1 MAQNDTRELGQFI
14 PLHYHYEML
23 YDRVRMAGFCAAIN
37 QVVKPGAAVLE
48 LGSGT
53 GVLSFFAAQKARK
66 VYSVELNLEL
76 VEEAHRLLKLNDH
89 NSRVEIIHA
98 DAFEYL
104 PPEPVDVVICEMLH
118 VGLLREKQLEMI
130 DAFKKRYRHK
140 FSEHPLP
147 TFVPA
152 AVVQAIQ
159 PVQHDFLFNGFHA
172 PIIMFQS
179 PYNVDPRTTTLGDPV
194 LYHQLLYHQQYG
206 LSCEW
211 RGSAHILTE
220 GSFNAVRIITKN
232 ILAIDPETQA
242 NTDWYNQYL
251 IKPLE
256 QAIPVRAG
264 QSITISLDYPS
275 GAPLSALRP
284 IIEKN

>member
-23 YDRVRMAGFCAAIN
+23 YDRVRMAGFRAALN
-37 QVVKPGAAVLE
+37 QAVKPGATVLE

-53 GVLSFFAAQKARK
+53 GVLSFFAAEKARK
-66 VYSVELNLEL
+66 VYSVEFNPEL
-76 VEEAHRLLKLNDH
+76 VEEARRLLKLNNHGD
-89 NSRVEIIHA
+89 RVEVIHA
-98 DAFEYL
+98 DAFEYI
-104 PPEPVDVVICEMLH
+104 PPEPVDVVVCEMLH

-130 DAFKKRYRHK
+130 DAFKKRYARSFK
-140 FSEHPLP
+140 DHPMP
-147 TFVPA
+147 TFVPT

-159 PVQHDFLFNGFHA
+159 PVQHDFVFNGFYA

-179 PYNVDPRTTTLGDPV
+179 PYGVDPRTTTLGDPV
-194 LYHQLLYHQQYG
+194 LYHQLLYDQPYG

-211 RGSAHILTE
+211 RGSVHITVPGTL
-220 GSFNAVRIITKN
+220 NALRVITKN

-256 QAIPVRAG
+256 QEIEVRAG
-264 QSITISLDYPS
+264 QCITVSLDYPS
-275 GAPLSALRP
+275 GAPISAFCPAITL
-284 IIEKN
+284 